1 MRSVYFRLQF
11 VFCVL
16 LSSLFLGSPAIAQT
30 TVTAGFEN
38 GVIGEYRN
46 NAHQPTRLN
55 TFATLGITGA
65 VISDTTDDGRFGG
78 SQGNDYTVTVTFQFS
93 DGSTSTFNAAV
104 NWRDTQGST
113 VHGIGLTVSGGVDDG
128 TSYVAASGLQK
139 TYLLQFVSS
148 TRVYADTASGDQ
160 GNVISGNAATTG
172 LFDALNTYASSPPAS
187 INPSSLTSTITAS
200 PVRIL
205 ADGSST
211 STITVQLKDVNGNNL
226 SAGGKTVV
234 LSTDA
239 GSLSAVNDNGDG
251 TYTAVLTSSS
261 VVETATITGTLDG
274 LSISDTAS
282 VDFYS
287 ASSIS
292 GTVLNGGG
300 VGLSGRTVKLFDASD
315 LLLQTVTTG
324 AGGIYIFND
333 VAPGTY
339 KVEFTVSNSN
349 KAKAR
354 SAVGSNN
361 SNVVTA
367 ITVADA
373 STDITGVDAVVI
385 DPAGVVYDTVTRQP
399 VAGAVVTFNY
409 NGSLVPN
416 SSLDQTLGGP
426 NTQTT
431 SADGQYSFVLNSSAS
446 DGVYTLNVTEPS
458 GYTFQSLAIPVSS
471 GPFNPGLGGG
481 IVEIQPQATAPTGSD
496 DTTYYLDFSF
506 VVGASPATTSNGVIN
521 NHIPL
526 DPTPSVSVAN
536 TTDASEPSTNGVFT
550 VNLSTASATD
560 TVVGYSV
567 AGTATAGTDY
577 TALSGTVTI
586 SANTTS
592 ATISVPVI
600 DDSLVEGGETVIITL
615 TGVTSGTASLSSTA
629 ADLTATNT
637 ISDDDT
643 AVVSV
648 TNTTDASEPSTN
660 GVFTVNLSTA
670 SATDTVVGYSVAG
683 TATAGTDYTALSGA
697 VTISANATSAT
708 ISVPVID
715 DSLVE
720 DGETVI
726 ITLTGVTSGTA
737 SLSSTAADLTATN
750 TISDDDAAGL
760 NDAPGFTNQNTGGG
774 TSYSFDYAEGS
785 STSDVLGQVSASDSE
800 GDTLTFSI
808 TAGNADGWYTI
819 DGSTG
824 EITLTD
830 AGIASLANDFEQT
843 PNTQTLTVTVSD
855 GSNDTTVQVAL
866 DETDAND
873 APVITGPSG
882 NAGDATSGIT
892 INEGL
897 TAVTTFTANEDVT
910 WSIEGG
916 TDAGKFQIE
925 PDEGAIVFLAAP
937 DFENPTDSDQ
947 NNIYVVRI
955 KAVDT
960 AGNVS
965 FQTLTVKIGNVDEI
979 GRKLA
984 ESGDKLRTGLR
995 MYVAQSLSDMLS
1007 FNEGL
1012 ILGANDDACL
1022 NSSGD
1027 RDVSGGFNANKTQ
1040 ANLDLNYSERLSQC
1054 GRPYQ
1059 LTADVGLSNSRTSDR
1074 WNHRYF
1080 GSLRFEAKLDE
1091 DTNLGFGVMGARSND
1106 RLLGFD
1112 QSEISDKSLQASLY
1126 ARYRV
1131 NQTLR
1136 TGAFAGLGRAWYN
1149 FGLTESDGFV
1159 LDGSMTGKRQ
1169 LYGWMLSGDFNI
1181 ANTVITTDA
1190 IVSRAVEKLGNATL
1204 RAQYLGENRSG
1215 IAFGVGTVDVTR
1227 ISVPLTAPINLTG
1240 AEGSG
1245 MASRLLL
1252 SSGLLCEDNNVYS
1265 SSLNC
1270 GYQLGAKFVANDN
1283 DKSSLY
1289 VDYRWER
1296 VGTTRRS
1303 LLGMGYSY
1311 RFGPQNGLELSLEA
1325 NRGVIGAMGQDSRAM
1340 LSLRVAK

>member
-93 DGSTSTFNAAV
+93 DGTTSTFNAAV

-226 SAGGKTVV
+226 SAGGNTVV

-339 KVEFTVSNSN
+339 KIEFTVSNSS

-526 DPTPSVSVAN
+526 DPTPSVSVTN

-600 DDSLVEGGETVIITL
+600 DDSLVEGDETVIITL

-643 AVVSV
+643 
-648 TNTTDASEPSTN
+648 
-660 GVFTVNLSTA
+660 
-670 SATDTVVGYSVAG
+670 
-683 TATAGTDYTALSGA
+683 
-697 VTISANATSAT
+697 
-708 ISVPVID
+708 
-715 DSLVE
+715 
-720 DGETVI
+720 
-726 ITLTGVTSGTA
+726 
-737 SLSSTAADLTATN
+737 
-750 TISDDDAAGL
+750 GL
-760 NDAPGFTNQNTGGG
+760 NAAPVFTNQNAGSG

-785 STSDVLGQVSASDSE
+785 STSDVLGQVSATDAE

-808 TAGNADGWYTI
+808 TGGNDDGWYAI
-819 DGSTG
+819 DSSTG
-824 EITLTD
+824 ELTLTA
-830 AGIASLANDFEQT
+830 AGVAGLANDYEQT

-855 GSNDTTVQVAL
+855 GTNSTTVQVAL
-866 DETDAND
+866 NETDVD
-873 APVITGPSG
+873 DVPPVITGPSG
-882 NAGDATSGIT
+882 SPGAAASELSVNEGQTGVTQLTADKEVTWLITGGNDQDKFEIGEDGTITFVATPDFEVPTDSDTNNTYILIVSATDAAGNISTQTITVTVLDLDDTGPVITGPSGGEGAAESAIT

-897 TAVTTFTANEDVT
+897 TALTTFTANEEVT
-910 WSIEGG
+910 WSIDGG
-916 TDAGKFQIE
+916 SDAAKFQVDPE
-925 PDEGAIVFLAAP
+925 TGAIVFLVAP
-937 DFENPTDSDQ
+937 DYENPTDVGS
-947 NNIYVVRI
+947 NNTYVVRV
-955 KAVDT
+955 KAVDA

-965 FQTLTVKIGNVDEI
+965 YQTLTVTIINVDEI
-979 GRKLA
+979 GQKLDEIGA
-984 ESGDKLRTGLR
+984 QLRTSLR
-995 MYVAQSLSDMLS
+995 TYAIHGLSDMLS
-1007 FNEGL
+1007 FNETL
-1012 ILGANDDACL
+1012 MRRANDDACSDPRDL
-1022 NSSGD
+1022 SGSA
-1027 RDVSGGFNANKTQ
+1027 RANQSGGNV
-1040 ANLDLNYSERLSQC
+1040 DLQYSRRLSEC
-1054 GRPYQ
+1054 GRRHQVYVDAG
-1059 LTADVGLSNSRTSDR
+1059 LTYSNTGGNWNSRI
-1074 WNHRYF
+1074 F
-1080 GSLRFEAKLDE
+1080 GGLRFETKVDE
-1091 DTNLGFGVMGARSND
+1091 DFTIGLGALASRSSD
-1106 RLLGFD
+1106 DLAGFD
-1112 QSEISDKSLQASLY
+1112 RSSISDKSLQATAYGRYDLSESL
-1126 ARYRV
+1126 RS
-1131 NQTLR
+1131 
-1136 TGAFAGLGRAWYN
+1136 GAFVGFGRTWYDFN
-1149 FGLTESDGFV
+1149 LTEGDGFS
-1159 LDGSMTGKRQ
+1159 LDGSMRGKRRI
-1169 LYGWMLSGDFNI
+1169 YGWMLSGDWTI
-1181 ANTVITTDA
+1181 GGTVVTTDA
-1190 IVSRAVEKLGNATL
+1190 ILSRAKEQLGNAKL
-1204 RAQYLGENRSG
+1204 SAEHLGEKRSG
-1215 IAFGVGTVDVTR
+1215 IVFDVGTVDVTR
-1227 ISVPLTAPINLTG
+1227 LSVPVTAPITLAGSSEEYGSLT
-1240 AEGSG
+1240 
-1245 MASRLLL
+1245 RLLV
-1252 SSGLLCEDNNVYS
+1252 SPGLLCEDNAVDS
-1265 SSLNC
+1265 SAMRC
-1270 GYQLGAKFVANDN
+1270 GYQLGAKFVANDDSGRN
-1283 DKSSLY
+1283 RFY
-1289 VDYRWER
+1289 ADYRWEN
-1296 VGTTRRS
+1296 VAGMQRS
-1303 LLGMGYSY
+1303 LIGLGYAY
-1311 RFGPQNGLELSLEA
+1311 RFGGSTGLELALEA
-1325 NRGVIGAMGQDSRAM
+1325 DSAGANDNRAL
-1340 LSLRVAK
+1340 LSLRLAR

>member
-38 GVIGEYRN
+38 GVIGEYQN

-78 SQGNDYTVTVTFQFS
+78 SQGNDYSVTVTFQFS
-93 DGSTSTFNAAV
+93 DGTTSTFNAAV

-226 SAGGKTVV
+226 SAGGNTVV

-324 AGGIYIFND
+324 AGGIYTFND

-367 ITVADA
+367 ITVAGV

-446 DGVYTLNVTEPS
+446 DGVYSLNVTEPS

-481 IVEIQPQATAPTGSD
+481 IVAIQPQATAPTGSD

-526 DPTPSVSVAN
+526 DPTPSVSVTN

-577 TALSGTVTI
+577 TALSGAVTI

-643 AVVSV
+643 
-648 TNTTDASEPSTN
+648 
-660 GVFTVNLSTA
+660 
-670 SATDTVVGYSVAG
+670 
-683 TATAGTDYTALSGA
+683 
-697 VTISANATSAT
+697 
-708 ISVPVID
+708 
-715 DSLVE
+715 
-720 DGETVI
+720 
-726 ITLTGVTSGTA
+726 
-737 SLSSTAADLTATN
+737 
-750 TISDDDAAGL
+750 GL
-760 NDAPGFTNQNTGGG
+760 NAAPVFTNQNAGSG

-785 STSDVLGQVSASDSE
+785 STSDVLGQVSASDAE
-800 GDTLTFSI
+800 GDALTFSI
-808 TAGNADGWYTI
+808 TGGDPNSWYAI
-819 DGSTG
+819 NGSTG
-824 EITLTD
+824 EITLTA
-830 AGIASLANDFEQT
+830 AGVAGLANDYEQT

-855 GSNDTTVQVAL
+855 GTNSTTVQVAL
-866 DETDAND
+866 NETDVD
-873 APVITGPSG
+873 DVPPVITGPSG
-882 NAGDATSGIT
+882 SPGAAASALSVNEGQIGVTQLTADKEVTWLITGGNDQGKFEIGEDGTITFVAAPDFEAPTDSDTNNTYILTVTATDATGNFSTQSITVTVLDLDDTGPLIAGPSGGEGAGESAIT

-897 TAVTTFTANEDVT
+897 TAVTTFTANEEVT
-910 WSIEGG
+910 WSVDGG
-916 TDAGKFQIE
+916 SDAAKFQID
-925 PDEGAIVFLAAP
+925 PQTGAIVFVTAP
-937 DFENPTDSDQ
+937 DFENPTDIDS
-947 NNIYVVRI
+947 NNAYVVRV
-955 KAVDT
+955 KAVDA
-960 AGNVS
+960 AGNIS
-965 FQTLTVKIGNVDEI
+965 YQTLTVTIINVDEI
-979 GRKLA
+979 GRKISDI
-984 ESGDKLRTGLR
+984 SGKLRTSLR
-995 MYVAQSLSDMLS
+995 TYAIHGLSDMLS
-1007 FNEGL
+1007 FNETLMRGS
-1012 ILGANDDACL
+1012 GNDDCADPKAL
-1022 NSSGD
+1022 SGSARAD
-1027 RDVSGGFNANKTQ
+1027 QSGGSV
-1040 ANLDLNYSERLSQC
+1040 DLQYSKRLSNC
-1054 GRPYQ
+1054 SRRHRVF
-1059 LTADVGLSNSRTSDR
+1059 TDVGLSYSKIGGTGIR
-1074 WNHRYF
+1074 
-1080 GSLRFEAKLDE
+1080 
-1091 DTNLGFGVMGARSND
+1091 GFLAGCVLKR
-1106 RLLGFD
+1106 
-1112 QSEISDKSLQASLY
+1112 KSMK
-1126 ARYRV
+1126 
-1131 NQTLR
+1131 TLR
-1136 TGAFAGLGRAWYN
+1136 L
-1149 FGLTESDGFV
+1149 V
-1159 LDGSMTGKRQ
+1159 LA
-1169 LYGWMLSGDFNI
+1169 L
-1181 ANTVITTDA
+1181 
-1190 IVSRAVEKLGNATL
+1190 
-1204 RAQYLGENRSG
+1204 
-1215 IAFGVGTVDVTR
+1215 
-1227 ISVPLTAPINLTG
+1227 
-1240 AEGSG
+1240 
-1245 MASRLLL
+1245 
-1252 SSGLLCEDNNVYS
+1252 
-1265 SSLNC
+1265 
-1270 GYQLGAKFVANDN
+1270 
-1283 DKSSLY
+1283 
-1289 VDYRWER
+1289 
-1296 VGTTRRS
+1296 
-1303 LLGMGYSY
+1303 
-1311 RFGPQNGLELSLEA
+1311 
-1325 NRGVIGAMGQDSRAM
+1325 
-1340 LSLRVAK
+1340 

>member
-226 SAGGKTVV
+226 SAGGNTVV

-339 KVEFTVSNSN
+339 KIEFTVSNSS

-526 DPTPSVSVAN
+526 DPTPSVSVA
-536 TTDASEPSTNGVFT
+536 
-550 VNLSTASATD
+550 
-560 TVVGYSV
+560 
-567 AGTATAGTDY
+567 
-577 TALSGTVTI
+577 
-586 SANTTS
+586 
-592 ATISVPVI
+592 
-600 DDSLVEGGETVIITL
+600 
-615 TGVTSGTASLSSTA
+615 
-629 ADLTATNT
+629 
-637 ISDDDT
+637 
-643 AVVSV
+643 
-648 TNTTDASEPSTN
+648 NTTDASEPSTN

-1091 DTNLGFGVMGARSND
+1091 DTNLGFGVMGSRSND

>member
-226 SAGGKTVV
+226 SAGGNTVV

-526 DPTPSVSVAN
+526 DPTPSVSVTN

-600 DDSLVEGGETVIITL
+600 DDSLVEGDETVIVTL

-637 ISDDDT
+637 I
-643 AVVSV
+643 
-648 TNTTDASEPSTN
+648 
-660 GVFTVNLSTA
+660 G
-670 SATDTVVGYSVAG
+670 
-683 TATAGTDYTALSGA
+683 
-697 VTISANATSAT
+697 
-708 ISVPVID
+708 
-715 DSLVE
+715 
-720 DGETVI
+720 
-726 ITLTGVTSGTA
+726 
-737 SLSSTAADLTATN
+737 
-750 TISDDDAAGL
+750 DDDAGL
-760 NDAPGFTNQNTGGG
+760 NAAPAFTNQNAGSG

-785 STSDVLGQVSASDSE
+785 STSDVLGQVSASDAE

-808 TAGNADGWYTI
+808 TAGNDDGWYTI
-819 DGSTG
+819 NSSTG

-843 PNTQTLTVTVSD
+843 PNAQTLTVTASD
-855 GSNDTTVQVAL
+855 GTNDTTVQVAL
-866 DETDAND
+866 NETDTNDVPPVITGPSGDPGANASELSVIEGQTD
-873 APVITGPSG
+873 VTQLTADKDVSWLIVGGNDQGKFEIAEDGTITFVAAPDFENPTDSDTNNAYVLTVTATDADGNVSTQTITVTVLDLDDTAPVITGPSG
-882 NAGDATSGIT
+882 NAGDATSEIT
-892 INEGL
+892 IDEGL

-916 TDAGKFQIE
+916 TDAGKFQID
-925 PDEGAIVFLAAP
+925 PDTGEIVFLAAP

-947 NNIYVVRI
+947 NNTYVVRI
-955 KAVDT
+955 KAIDT

-965 FQTLTVKIGNVDEI
+965 FQTLTVTIGNVDEI

-984 ESGDKLRTGLR
+984 EIGDKLRTGLR
-995 MYVAQSLSDMLS
+995 TYAAQSLSDMLS

-1012 ILGANDDACL
+1012 MRSANDDACHD
-1022 NSSGD
+1022 SSAR
-1027 RDVSGGFNANKTQ
+1027 RDVSGSFNANETQ
-1040 ANLDLNYSERLSQC
+1040 VNLDLNYSERLSQC

-1059 LTADVGLSNSRTSDR
+1059 LMADVGLSNSRMSGN
-1074 WNHRYF
+1074 WNLRLF
-1080 GSLRFEAKLDE
+1080 GALRFEAKLDQ
-1091 DTNLGFGVMGARSND
+1091 DTVLGLGVMGSRSND
-1106 RLLGFD
+1106 RLLGFE
-1112 QSEISDKSLQASLY
+1112 QSEISDNSLQASVY

-1131 NQTLR
+1131 SETLR
-1136 TGAFAGLGRAWYN
+1136 MGAFAGFGRAWYN
-1149 FGLTESDGFV
+1149 FGLSESDEFV
-1159 LDGSMTGKRQ
+1159 LDGSMTGKRK

-1181 ANTVITTDA
+1181 ADTVITTDA
-1190 IVSRAVEKLGNATL
+1190 IASRAVEKLGNATL
-1204 RAQYLGENRSG
+1204 SAQYLGENRSG

-1227 ISVPLTAPINLTG
+1227 ISVPVTAPINLTG
-1240 AEGSG
+1240 AEGFG
-1245 MASRLLL
+1245 MLSRLLL
-1252 SSGLLCEDNNVYS
+1252 SPGLLCEDNNVDS
-1265 SSLNC
+1265 SALNC
-1270 GYQLGAKFVANDN
+1270 GYQLGAKIVANDN
-1283 DKSSLY
+1283 DKGSLY
-1289 VDYRWER
+1289 ADYRWES
-1296 VGTTRRS
+1296 VGATRRS
-1303 LLGMGYSY
+1303 LFGLGYSY
-1311 RFGPQNGLELSLEA
+1311 RFGPQNGLELSFEA
-1325 NRGVIGAMGQDSRAM
+1325 NRGVTGTMGQDNRAM
-1340 LSLRVAK
+1340 LSLRLAQ

>member
-1 MRSVYFRLQF
+1 MIKNPLRSAFS
-11 VFCVL
+11 L
-16 LSSLFLGSPAIAQT
+16 LAILCLAFSLSGTAKAQT

-38 GVIGEYRN
+38 GVIGEYQN
-46 NAHQPTRLN
+46 NAHRPTRLN

-78 SQGNDYTVTVTFQFS
+78 SQGNDYSVAVTFQFS
-93 DGSTSTFNAAV
+93 DGSTSAFNAAV

-113 VHGIGLTVSGGVDDG
+113 VHGIGLTVSGGVDDR

-187 INPSSLTSTITAS
+187 INPSSLTSTIIAS

-205 ADGSST
+205 ADGKST
-211 STITVQLKDVNGNNL
+211 STITVQLNDVNGNNL
-226 SAGGKTVV
+226 SAGGNTVA
-234 LSTDA
+234 LSADA
-239 GSLSAVNDNGDG
+239 GLLSAVNDNGDG

-300 VGLSGRTVKLFDASD
+300 VGLSGRTVELFDASD
-315 LLLQTVTTG
+315 LLVQTVTTG
-324 AGGIYIFND
+324 ASGIYTFND

-339 KVEFTVSNSN
+339 KVEFTVSQSN

-367 ITVADA
+367 ITVAGA

-385 DPAGVVYDTVTRQP
+385 DPAGVVYDAVTRQP

-409 NGSLVPN
+409 NGSPVPN

-506 VVGASPATTSNGVIN
+506 VVGASPETTSNGIIN

-526 DPTPSVSVAN
+526 DPTPS
-536 TTDASEPSTNGVFT
+536 
-550 VNLSTASATD
+550 
-560 TVVGYSV
+560 
-567 AGTATAGTDY
+567 
-577 TALSGTVTI
+577 
-586 SANTTS
+586 
-592 ATISVPVI
+592 
-600 DDSLVEGGETVIITL
+600 
-615 TGVTSGTASLSSTA
+615 
-629 ADLTATNT
+629 
-637 ISDDDT
+637 
-643 AVVSV
+643 VSV

-1091 DTNLGFGVMGARSND
+1091 DTNLGFGVMGSRSND